1 MRRLADQLVQRDRV
15 AEEEQHVA
23 VLTTVL
29 RKDSEASVVTVFPG
43 SSLPQRPRSRR
54 KNCSFPDTCAYPTLL
69 SEPNFLAPSKRS
81 DRAGQIGV
89 LGSFRLSLG

>member
-29 RKDSEASVVTVFPG
+29 RKDGEASVVTVF
-43 SSLPQRPRSRR
+43 LVPRRANDR
-54 KNCSFPDTCAYPTLL
+54 IIPKNCSLPDTCAYPTLL

-81 DRAGQIGV
+81 GRAGQIG
-89 LGSFRLSLG
+89 SLAALD